1 MESLSAINKNGL
13 LEEIKEPELIPEG
26 RIADEFSIPTEK
38 SLLQISVYFY
48 NGSQNY
54 TLSMGPTLA

>member
-1 MESLSAINKNGL
+1 L